1 MDLLHICFYAKM
13 AENCQP
19 IQVGGESKRVKCV
32 TVTQSSL
39 TAPLERYMRVAGC
52 VEYFAYF
59 YFDNLSCLSSFFCPI
74 IADPKSIALLS
85 YNLPASTYIYFL
97 GHYA

>member
-19 IQVGGESKRVKCV
+19 SEVGGESKRVKCV

-39 TAPLERYMRVAGC
+39 TAPLERYMRAVWNILPT
-52 VEYFAYF
+52 FT
-59 YFDNLSCLSSFFCPI
+59 LTTCLVSLHFFVP
-74 IADPKSIALLS
+74 
-85 YNLPASTYIYFL
+85 F
-97 GHYA
+97 